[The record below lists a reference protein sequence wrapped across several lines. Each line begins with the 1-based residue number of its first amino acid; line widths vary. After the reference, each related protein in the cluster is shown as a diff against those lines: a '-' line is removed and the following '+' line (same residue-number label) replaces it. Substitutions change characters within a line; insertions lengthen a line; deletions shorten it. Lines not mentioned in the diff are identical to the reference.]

1 MPHLT
6 LDNVTVHY
14 DGQPAPAVERVSID
28 IGKSESGRGDF
39 VVLVG
44 RSGCGKTS
52 LLNVAAGLVEPAR
65 GRATIAGQPITAPGP
80 DRAVVFQNDA

>member
-1 MPHLT
+1 MPHLA
-6 LDNVTVHY
+6 LDKVSVHY
-14 DGQPAPAVERVSID
+14 DGQPEPAVERVSLD
-28 IGKSESGRGDF
+28 IGKGDF

-65 GRATIAGQPITAPGP
+65 GRA
-80 DRAVVFQNDA
+80 

>member
-1 MPHLT
+1 MSHLA
-6 LDNVTVHY
+6 LDKVSVHY
-14 DGQPAPAVERVSID
+14 DGQSEPAVERVSLD
-28 IGKSESGRGDF
+28 IGKGDF

-65 GRATIAGQPITAPGP
+65 GRATIAGQVIT
-80 DRAVVFQNDA
+80 